1 MSSLTAS
8 RINSN
13 ARSLA
18 LTWLTREH
26 RLAFLVY
33 AFAHGQAG
41 AKHPRNEAK
50 ADLAAL
56 HPEQYRRF
64 YDHAKAASMGVMRP

>member
-1 MSSLTAS
+1 MPSLTAS

-13 ARSLA
+13 ARSMA

-26 RLAFLVY
+26 RIAFMVYVLA
-33 AFAHGQAG
+33 HTQAG
-41 AKHPRNEAK
+41 ARNPRNEAK

-56 HPEQYRRF
+56 HPERYADLYAIAKREFQYRSR
-64 YDHAKAASMGVMRP
+64 